1 MSDPE
6 APTGK
11 PRKASTA
18 RIDLA
23 SLPADVADAL
33 QHFDADGDGFI
44 STTELFRGGL
54 DAQSNKLKVWR
65 CDDSAW
71 RHALAR
77 LVP

>member
-11 PRKASTA
+11 PRAAATA

-23 SLPADVADAL
+23 SLPVDVAEAL

-54 DAQSNKLKVWR
+54 DAQSDKRKVR
-65 CDDSAW
+65 RGVAT
-71 RHALAR
+71 H
-77 LVP
+77 